1 MKRMAKLWH
10 SLGTYLVVPLLLAG
24 CVSSQRIVTGRTY
37 PAIDPAR
44 VRVYSRAPSGAQEV
58 ALLNATAGGDGQ
70 SAIQSALARLRKDA
84 AALGANGLVI
94 LGSGVNKTSSGG
106 IGYLDAGSGVFLN
119 QSSTD
124 RETIVKARA
133 IRTK

>member
-1 MKRMAKLWH
+1 
-10 SLGTYLVVPLLLAG
+10 
-24 CVSSQRIVTGRTY
+24 VSSQRIVTGRTY